1 MKLIMRLFGLAAI
14 VVGAIVGTGYVVA
27 QNANQTLSSLLSTD
41 LIQVYRYTTAAIT
54 YASPD
59 TISNYA
65 RSTQLLYTTTATAA
79 STGTTA
85 EQTLATY
92 SIPANTLNT
101 GTRIR
106 VGGSWTLAA
115 NADTKTVKCY
125 FGASVISSGALT
137 TNNKNASCQL
147 EVVET
152 GAATQEVYGN
162 MLVDV
167 TPITGYVNAGTDSG
181 TSAIVVKLTAT
192 QGSAQAADVI
202 MNSFWVERIG
212 N

>member
-54 YASPD
+54 YSSPD
-59 TISNYA
+59 TISNYT
-65 RSTQLLYTTTATAA
+65 RGTQLLYTTTATAA
-79 STGTTA
+79 STATTA

-92 SIPANTLNT
+92 SIPANTLNV

-115 NADTKTVKCY
+115 NGDTKTVKCY
-125 FGASVISSGALT
+125 FGGSSMSSGSLA

-147 EVVET
+147 DIVNNS
-152 GAATQEVYGN
+152 AASNEVYGN
-162 MLVDV
+162 MIVDV
-167 TPITGYVNAGTDSG
+167 TPITGYVNAGTDS
-181 TSAIVVKLTAT
+181 TASPIVVKLTAT